1 MLILL
6 AWKNIWRNK
15 KRSIIVVLAI
25 MFGLWGGL
33 FSGAMMIGM
42 GESMVN
48 TAIDRDIAHI
58 QIHNKGF
65 LDKMEMQLTIQD
77 YENMI
82 DEISADKNVEAVSG
96 RMIFDAMVSSPKSAY
111 GVKVTGVSAEVEK
124 KVTRLHEQIIEGTYF
139 ESDRRNS
146 IVIGNKLAKRL
157 GVKIRSKIV
166 LSFQGMDGEIT
177 YIACRIVGIFK
188 TNSSLYDEMNVLVK
202 NEDICRTLNSTPMI
216 HEIAVRAINAALV
229 PMVLKNIKIKIN
241 DLESE
246 SWKEIAP
253 DLAYIASSMS
263 IFTYLFVAII
273 IMALIFGITNTMLM
287 AVVDRTHEFGV
298 LIAVGMKRVKIF
310 ILIILETLFLSF
322 TGALGG
328 VILSVMTIGYFYTT
342 GIDLSFIATSLES
355 FGASSMIYPQL
366 PLDIYVIL
374 TIMVVFAANIAAILP
389 ALKVMRL
396 NPSQAIRFF

>member
-15 KRSIIVVLAI
+15 KRSIIVILAI
-25 MFGLWGGL
+25 MSGLWGGL
-33 FSGAMMIGM
+33 FSGAIMIGM

-48 TAIDRDIAHI
+48 TAIDRDISHI
-58 QIHNKGF
+58 QIHNTGF
-65 LDKMEMQLTIQD
+65 LDKMEMQLTIPDQEKIIND
-77 YENMI
+77 I
-82 DEISADKNVEAVSG
+82 TCDKNVDAVSG
-96 RMIFDAMVSSPKSAY
+96 RMIFDAMASSPKSAY
-111 GVKVTGVSAEVEK
+111 GVKVTGVVPEK
-124 KVTRLHEQIIEGTYF
+124 EQKVTRLHENIIDGSYF
-139 ESDRRNS
+139 ETKKRNP
-146 IVIGNKLAKRL
+146 IVIGKKLAERL

-166 LSFQGMDGEIT
+166 LSFQGLDGEIT
-177 YIACRIVGIFK
+177 YIACRVVGIYK
-188 TNSSLYDEMNVLVK
+188 TNSSLYDAMNVIVK
-202 NEDICRTLNSTPMI
+202 NEDIYRILNTEPII
-216 HEIAVRAINAALV
+216 HEIAVRAVNANFVPLILVNIKTKVDNLV
-229 PMVLKNIKIKIN
+229 P
-241 DLESE
+241 D

-298 LIAVGMKRVKIF
+298 LIAVGMKRAKIF

-322 TGALGG
+322 TGAVGG
-328 VILSVMTIGYFYTT
+328 VILTILTVSYFYST

-355 FGASSMIYPQL
+355 FGASSMVYPEL
-366 PLDIYVIL
+366 PLDIYLTL
-374 TIMVVFAANIAAILP
+374 TIMVIVAANIASVLP

>member
-1 MLILL
+1 MLISL

-25 MFGLWGGL
+25 MFGLWGGM

-48 TAIDRDIAHI
+48 TAIDRDISHI

-65 LDKMEMQLTIQD
+65 LDKMEMQLTIPDQ
-77 YENMI
+77 EKIIKN
-82 DEISADKNVEAVSG
+82 ISRDINIEAVSG

-111 GVKVTGVSAEVEK
+111 GVKVTGVIPAIEQ
-124 KVTRLHEQIIEGTYF
+124 KVTRLHENIIEGSYF
-139 ESDRRNS
+139 ETKKRNP
-146 IVIGNKLAKRL
+146 IVIGKKLAERL

-166 LSFQGMDGEIT
+166 LSFQGLDGEIT
-177 YIACRIVGIFK
+177 YIACRIVGIYK
-188 TNSSLYDEMNVLVK
+188 TNSSLYDAMNVIVK
-202 NEDICRTLNSTPMI
+202 NEDIYRILDTEPII
-216 HEIAVRAINAALV
+216 HEIAVRAVNAGFV
-229 PMVLKNIKIKIN
+229 PSVLTNIKTKVD
-241 DLESE
+241 DLVSD

-298 LIAVGMKRVKIF
+298 LIAVGMKRAEIF
-310 ILIILETLFLSF
+310 MLIILETLFLSF
-322 TGALGG
+322 TGAIGG
-328 VILSVMTIGYFYTT
+328 VIFTVLTVSYFYST

-355 FGASSMIYPQL
+355 FGASSMVYPEL
-366 PLDIYVIL
+366 PVDIYLVL
-374 TIMVVFAANIAAILP
+374 TIMVIFAANIAAVLP